1 MNRVAWLGWS
11 LLVLSSTSS
20 AAQANRAQD
29 ERTVLDRDVPALL
42 KQYQIPSVSIAQIE
56 NGRLAFAVAYGMQSD
71 GVSAT
76 TKTLYNIASLTKPI
90 SAEII
95 LRLASKGTFT
105 LDDPLDAYW
114 SDPDLAGDERRK
126 QLTPRINLSHQTGFP
141 NWRRKQPLAF
151 TFAPGTAVS
160 YSGEGYEYVAR
171 FAEKKTGEPFE
182 ALAERLV
189 FKPLGMTETAYTDR
203 PWFAGRIA
211 TPTTADGKAI
221 AYEANTKFFASDLI
235 HTTPTDYAKFVVSV
249 MRNEGLTKEIA
260 AERRRVQGSTKA
272 KDCESEKRR
281 AACADEVG
289 FGLGWEVNRFGDT
302 TILQHGGRD
311 EGVAT
316 YVVADITR
324 GTATIVFTNSD
335 NGLNLLLPL
344 LERLG
349 GDARFVA
356 YMRSAL

>member
-1 MNRVAWLGWS
+1 MNRVACWGLS
-11 LLVLSSTSS
+11 LLALSLPSS
-20 AAQANRAQD
+20 AAPTDRAAQ
-29 ERTVLDRDVPALL
+29 ERAVLDRDVPGLL
-42 KQYQIPSVSIAQIE
+42 AEYKIPGVSIAQIE
-56 NGRLAFAVAYGMQSD
+56 NGRLAFAVAYGTQSD
-71 GVSAT
+71 GVPAT

-90 SAEII
+90 SAEVI
-95 LRLASKGTFT
+95 LRLASEGTFT
-105 LDDPLDAYW
+105 LDDPLDAVW

-126 QLTPRINLSHQTGFP
+126 LLTPRIGLSHQTGFP

-151 TFAPGTAVS
+151 TFTPGTAVS

-171 FAEKKTGEPFE
+171 FAEKKTGEGFE

-189 FKPLGMTETAYTDR
+189 FKPLHMAQTAYTDR

-211 TPTTADGKAI
+211 TPTSAAGKAI
-221 AYEANTKFFASDLI
+221 AYTANTKYFASDLI
-235 HTTPTDYAKFVVSV
+235 HTTPTDYAKFVVGV
-249 MRNEGLTKEIA
+249 MRDEGLTKAIA
-260 AERRRVQGSTKA
+260 AERRRVQGNTKEQEC
-272 KDCESEKRR
+272 KTEKRR
-281 AACADEVG
+281 AACADDVG

-302 TILQHGGRD
+302 TILHHGGRD

-316 YVVADITR
+316 YVVADVTR
-324 GTATIVFTNSD
+324 GDATILFTNSD

-349 GDARFVA
+349 ADARFVA